1 MMGIAAAFFVS
12 SLATAFAER
21 LAISSGDCEIA
32 FDSQTGAVLDMSY
45 KGNPLGLKF
54 RPDLCVV
61 KYYNKALQP
70 LKTSQMK
77 CTAVREGG
85 KITLSFRRPDSD
97 ADALEVSVR
106 GNGNG
111 FDVNAEIKN
120 VSDDVLQAEFFT
132 MFDFPRS
139 RKGHYGSFY
148 YAAHD
153 GRYAFGGLFQERKR
167 HVRAQG
173 VVDGRVSGT

>member
-1 MMGIAAAFFVS
+1 MSRLNKMMRIAAAFFAS

-77 CTAVREGG
+77 IKTSHSICSTRQISEKYSKRQENFDGIFTHPFLERVLDHSQDAVAYDVMN
-85 KITLSFRRPDSD
+85 IVDSN
-97 ADALEVSVR
+97 S
-106 GNGNG
+106 
-111 FDVNAEIKN
+111 
-120 VSDDVLQAEFFT
+120 
-132 MFDFPRS
+132 P
-139 RKGHYGSFY
+139 
-148 YAAHD
+148 
-153 GRYAFGGLFQERKR
+153 
-167 HVRAQG
+167 
-173 VVDGRVSGT
+173 